1 MKSRPQP
8 GKQRRPVS
16 SFWISVANAIDAINE
31 HVGRV
36 VLWLVGAVTL
46 ISALNALA
54 RYGLGRSSNA
64 WLEIQWYLF
73 GAIILLTAGYTL
85 KHNGHVRIDIIYG
98 RWSAR
103 AQAWIDLLGAL
114 LFLLPLCGLMV
125 WLALP
130 GFVDSFQ
137 SGEMSPDAGGLIRW
151 PVRLLIPLGFALL
164 ALQGVAEIIKRI
176 AFLRGEGKLTRE
188 QPQEEV

>member
-1 MKSRPQP
+1 MK
-8 GKQRRPVS
+8 
-16 SFWISVANAIDAINE
+16 FWTSIAKAIDAANE
-31 HVGRV
+31 SIGRS
-36 VLWLVGAVTL
+36 VLWLVGVATL

-54 RYGLGRSSNA
+54 RYGFGVSSNA

-73 GAIILLTAGYTL
+73 AAIVLLAAGYTL
-85 KHNGHVRIDIIYG
+85 KHNGHVRIDVIYG
-98 RWSAR
+98 RFSAR
-103 AQAWIDLLGAL
+103 TQAWIDLFGTL

-125 WLALP
+125 WFAIP

-176 AFLRGEGKLTRE
+176 AFLRGEAKLTRE
-188 QPQEEV
+188 QPREEV